1 MNKITERFLITER
14 GNLRYLEELRQLS
27 RINRKNQT
35 KTEAIV
41 WYQILDNK
49 KTGFKF
55 LRQKPINRFIIDF
68 YSRKLLLAIEIDGGY
83 HKKRINYDIERDKY
97 LDNLNIK
104 TIRFTNEEVL
114 NDLNKVKEEIMIV
127 IKQRKTSLR

>member
-1 MNKITERFLITER
+1 VNKITERFLITER

>member
-14 GNLRYLEELRQLS
+14 GNLRYLEELRELS

-83 HKKRINYDIERDKY
+83 HKKRINYDNERDKY

-114 NDLNKVKEEIMIV
+114 NDLNKIKEEIMTV
-127 IKQRKTSLR
+127 IKERKTSLR